1 MELREKK
8 KNNSE
13 WFLGQA
19 RTEKL
24 VLYGAPR
31 VFILRLSGS
40 YCVPD
45 NVLNPTVRK
54 KGVGGVPGT
63 KKENRRNSYNA
74 VLYRGCYVERRTM
87 SKPGRL
93 SRGGDY

>member
-1 MELREKK
+1 M
-8 KNNSE
+8 
-13 WFLGQA
+13 
-19 RTEKL
+19 
-24 VLYGAPR
+24 LYGAPR

-45 NVLNPTVRK
+45 NVLNPIVRK

-63 KKENRRNSYNA
+63 KKENRRNSYNAVLYNNA